1 MSPLQWNKAVLTHR
15 SNIGNDA
22 IALWGHYDD
31 SASSKFVQE
40 RQLMHVS
47 ILSVLSFVGRL
58 CSGKYPFP

>member
-1 MSPLQWNKAVLTHR
+1 MSLYINLEIRVALTDS

-31 SASSKFVQE
+31 SASPKFVQE

-58 CSGKYPFP
+58 CSGI